1 MKNTLLI
8 FGTKNFN
15 NSLKEIKEYLNLSLV
30 FFENDALLELS
41 IPEINA
47 VLIDNEFCNDVN
59 ILNSISKI
67 NNKPILLIEN
77 KDFSSINN
85 IKYNEKITLPL
96 NLTDFSNKITNII
109 MSFKFNKNS
118 SIQIKDYTIDK
129 NERKLKKKNLFIV
142 ITEREIELIEL
153 LFNKKKPLS
162 KKYILKEVWKYAEG
176 VDTHTIETHI
186 YRLRKKII
194 SKFND
199 ENFIINSK
207 TGYSIWKK
215 EIK

>member
-15 NSLKEIKEYLNLSLV
+15 NSLKEIKEYLNLTLV

-77 KDFSSINN
+77 KDFSIINN
-85 IKYNEKITLPL
+85 IKYNEKITLPF

-207 TGYSIWKK
+207 TGYSI
-215 EIK
+215 

>member
-15 NSLKEIKEYLNLSLV
+15 NSLKEIKEYLNLTLV

-41 IPEINA
+41 IPEIHA

-77 KDFSSINN
+77 KDFSIINN
-85 IKYNEKITLPL
+85 IKYNEKITLPF

-207 TGYSIWKK
+207 TGYSI
-215 EIK
+215 

>member
-15 NSLKEIKEYLNLSLV
+15 NSLKEIKEYLNLTLV

-41 IPEINA
+41 IPEIHA

-67 NNKPILLIEN
+67 NNKPVLLIEN

-85 IKYNEKITLPL
+85 IKYNEKITLPF

-207 TGYSIWKK
+207 TGYSI
-215 EIK
+215 

>member
-15 NSLKEIKEYLNLSLV
+15 NSLKEIKEYLNFTLV

-67 NNKPILLIEN
+67 NNKPVLLIEN

-85 IKYNEKITLPL
+85 IKYNEKITLPF

-207 TGYSIWKK
+207 TGYSI
-215 EIK
+215 

>member
-15 NSLKEIKEYLNLSLV
+15 NSLKEIKEYLNLTLV

-85 IKYNEKITLPL
+85 IKYNEKITLPF

-129 NERKLKKKNLFIV
+129 NERKLK
-142 ITEREIELIEL
+142 LIEL

-207 TGYSIWKK
+207 TGYSI
-215 EIK
+215 

>member
-118 SIQIKDYTIDK
+118 SIQIKNYTIDK

>member
-207 TGYSIWKK
+207 TGYSI
-215 EIK
+215 

>member
-1 MKNTLLI
+1 MKNSLLV

-207 TGYSIWKK
+207 TGYSI
-215 EIK
+215 

>member
-15 NSLKEIKEYLNLSLV
+15 NSLKEIKEYLNLTLV

-85 IKYNEKITLPL
+85 IKYNEKITLPF

-207 TGYSIWKK
+207 TGYSI
-215 EIK
+215 

>member
-15 NSLKEIKEYLNLSLV
+15 NSLKEIKEYLNLTLV

-41 IPEINA
+41 IPEIHA

-85 IKYNEKITLPL
+85 IKYNEKITLPF

-207 TGYSIWKK
+207 TGYSI
-215 EIK
+215 

>member
-59 ILNSISKI
+59 NLNSISKI

-118 SIQIKDYTIDK
+118 SIQIKNYTIDK

-207 TGYSIWKK
+207 TGYSI
-215 EIK
+215 

>member
-15 NSLKEIKEYLNLSLV
+15 NSLKEIKEYLNFTLV

-41 IPEINA
+41 IPKINA
-47 VLIDNEFCNDVN
+47 VLVDSEFCNDVN

-77 KDFSSINN
+77 KNFSSLNN
-85 IKYNEKITLPL
+85 IKYNEKIILPV
-96 NLTDFSNKITNII
+96 NLTDFYNKIINII
-109 MSFKFNKNS
+109 TSFKFNKNS
-118 SIQIKDYTIDK
+118 SIQIKEYTIDK

-153 LFNKKKPLS
+153 LFNQKKPLS
-162 KKYILKEVWKYAEG
+162 KKYILKEVWKYADG

-186 YRLRKKII
+186 YRLRKKIN
-194 SKFND
+194 SKFKD

-207 TGYSIWKK
+207 TGYLI
-215 EIK
+215 

>member
-118 SIQIKDYTIDK
+118 SIQIKNYTIDK
-129 NERKLKKKNLFIV
+129 NERKLKKKIYSS
-142 ITEREIELIEL
+142 
-153 LFNKKKPLS
+153 LS
-162 KKYILKEVWKYAEG
+162 LSVK
-176 VDTHTIETHI
+176 
-186 YRLRKKII
+186 
-194 SKFND
+194 
-199 ENFIINSK
+199 
-207 TGYSIWKK
+207 
-215 EIK
+215 

>member
-15 NSLKEIKEYLNLSLV
+15 NSLKEIKEYLNLTLV

-67 NNKPILLIEN
+67 NNKPVLLIEN

-85 IKYNEKITLPL
+85 IKYNEKITLPF

-207 TGYSIWKK
+207 TGYSI
-215 EIK
+215 

>member
-118 SIQIKDYTIDK
+118 SIQIKNYTIDK

-207 TGYSIWKK
+207 TGYSI
-215 EIK
+215 

>member
-15 NSLKEIKEYLNLSLV
+15 NSLKEIKEYLNFTLV

-41 IPEINA
+41 IPEIHA

-85 IKYNEKITLPL
+85 IKYNEKITLPF

-207 TGYSIWKK
+207 TGYSI
-215 EIK
+215 